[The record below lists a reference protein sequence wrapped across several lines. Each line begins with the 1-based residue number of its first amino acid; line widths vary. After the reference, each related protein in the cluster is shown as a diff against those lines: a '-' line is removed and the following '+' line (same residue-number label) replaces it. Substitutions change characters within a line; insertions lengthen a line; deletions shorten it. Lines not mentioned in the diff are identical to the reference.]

1 MRDMTPTAPTR
12 EGWVILLHGDTE
24 FLDRTLAYY
33 LSKGP
38 VRVFNRENQFY
49 LQADEIDVQ
58 PDFRSAE
65 QQALKLLRTIC
76 GLFGVVATPQEARPI
91 AAIPRGADGHW
102 GEPIRFVHAI
112 NVSMSLSVSVRP
124 PVCQTDRSQRALG
137 LALRDKRVRWALDDF
152 AGEPDFPR
160 LRRVYETMW
169 QAFDKKQGR
178 AERKI
183 VANGLA
189 TRADL
194 KRFSDTVNR
203 GSKEAAHS
211 TFGQKPY
218 AGAMSLMEAR
228 SYLGDL
234 LNRWIDSRL

>member
-1 MRDMTPTAPTR
+1 MWDIAPTAPTR
-12 EGWVILLHGDTE
+12 EGWVILLHGDAE
-24 FLDRTLAYY
+24 FLDETLAYY
-33 LSKGP
+33 LSEGP
-38 VRVFNRENQFY
+38 VRVFKREDRIY

-58 PDFRSAE
+58 PDFRSTE
-65 QQALKLLRTIC
+65 QQALELLRTIS
-76 GLFGVVATPQEARPI
+76 GLFGVVATPQKAYPI
-91 AAIPRGADGHW
+91 AAIPRRAGGDW
-102 GEPIRFVHAI
+102 GELIPFVHAVECY
-112 NVSMSLSVSVRP
+112 VSVFGSVRP